1 MSGIIKNSLIILIC
15 FWMIYFVFYFID
27 VKLHT
32 VFLTPIVFI
41 IFVLSL
47 MYLSKNI
54 TLEERKFKKS
64 NHLSNMAY
72 LYYSIIIFL
81 ILSFLFIFIF
91 DSIFKATGL
100 VFNIYYNEGATDTF
114 LNFLST
120 FYYYIKILFPILL
133 VVISLIRRYFYRKK
147 IKK

>member
-1 MSGIIKNSLIILIC
+1 MRGIIKNSLVILIC

-32 VFLTPIVFI
+32 VFITPIVFI

-47 MYLSKNI
+47 LYISKNI
-54 TLEERKFKKS
+54 TLEERKFKKK
-64 NHLSNMAY
+64 NHLSNTSY
-72 LYYSIIIFL
+72 LYYSVIIFL
-81 ILSFLFIFIF
+81 IISFLFIFIF
-91 DSIFKATGL
+91 DSICKRYGL
-100 VFNIYYNEGATDTF
+100 VFNIYYNEGATNTF
-114 LNFLST
+114 LYFLST

-133 VVISLIRRYFYRKK
+133 VVICLIRRYFYRKK